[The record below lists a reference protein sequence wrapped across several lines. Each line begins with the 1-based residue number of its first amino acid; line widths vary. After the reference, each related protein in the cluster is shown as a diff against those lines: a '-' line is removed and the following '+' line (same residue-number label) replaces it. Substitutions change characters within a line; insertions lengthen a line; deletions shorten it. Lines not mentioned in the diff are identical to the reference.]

1 LQAKCFLAPNLKFVF
16 HSIIFLIY
24 ELKLEWYNFSNW
36 VFDNK
41 AQSMEF
47 VKQSIKYNGIK
58 FENC

>member
-1 LQAKCFLAPNLKFVF
+1 L
-16 HSIIFLIY
+16 IIR
-24 ELKLEWYNFSNW
+24 
-36 VFDNK
+36 